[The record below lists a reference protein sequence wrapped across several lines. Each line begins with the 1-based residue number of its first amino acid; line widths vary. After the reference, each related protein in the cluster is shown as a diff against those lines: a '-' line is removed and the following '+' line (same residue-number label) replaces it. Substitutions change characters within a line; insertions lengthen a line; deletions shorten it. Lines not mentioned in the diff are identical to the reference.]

1 MRQAPAGSRGSI
13 FTLSLSSNKF
23 ILLLSRMTFSFT
35 SYYSPP
41 YFLTYTRKTNL
52 TRALAECDVWMR
64 VETGRARGENPV
76 RGVVGERINDTCKRP
91 VEFPRLAIFDVARRR
106 GREEGR
112 AKGWAYERQRVAK

>member
-1 MRQAPAGSRGSI
+1 
-13 FTLSLSSNKF
+13 
-23 ILLLSRMTFSFT
+23 
-35 SYYSPP
+35 
-41 YFLTYTRKTNL
+41 
-52 TRALAECDVWMR
+52 MR